1 MDVYHPII
9 AKTFEQEINSQVKGI
24 VENQLANKRP
34 SISNNAIYLFIGVK
48 TSFEKDDVQQKN
60 NSTKLTPFDC
70 EDHFPL

>member
-9 AKTFEQEINSQVKGI
+9 AKTFDQEVNSQVKGI
-24 VENQLANKRP
+24 VENQLAKKRP

-48 TSFEKDDVQQKN
+48 TSFEKDDVQQKK
-60 NSTKLTPFDC
+60 NSTKLKPFDC